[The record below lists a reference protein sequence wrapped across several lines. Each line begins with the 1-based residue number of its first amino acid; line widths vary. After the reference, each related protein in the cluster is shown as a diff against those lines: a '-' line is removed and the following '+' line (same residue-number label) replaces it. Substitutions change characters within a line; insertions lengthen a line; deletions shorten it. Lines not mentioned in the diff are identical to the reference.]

1 MVWMEEGAVQ
11 VQPPVA
17 GVARRF
23 EGKVALVVGAA
34 SPVGRATAVRLAT
47 EGAAVACVDP
57 EPEALGET
65 VEALRILGGRAT
77 SLRSDP
83 MDGESIGR
91 AVDQVANELGRP
103 SVLCVVPGT
112 TGYAHTLDIGRV
124 EWDGALAEGLR
135 GPFLAIQATLPYL
148 QHPQG
153 GSVVVVLHAAGFGGS
168 AYRAV
173 DAAVHGGL
181 LSLSRSLAAELAGR
195 RVRVNAV
202 AAELPD
208 GGPEEPSLP
217 VGADPRAVA
226 RSRGPFG
233 PVPPDLVAAAVVF
246 LASEDAAATSG
257 AVLRVDGGQS
267 L

>member
-1 MVWMEEGAVQ
+1 MQA
-11 VQPPVA
+11 QPPVA

-23 EGKVALVVGAA
+23 DGRTALVFGAA

-77 SLRSDP
+77 SVRCEP
-83 MDGESIGR
+83 ADGAAVSR
-91 AVDQVANELGRP
+91 AVDRLADELGRP
-103 SVLCVVPGT
+103 SVLCVVPST
-112 TGYAHTLDIGRV
+112 AGYAHTLDIGRAQW
-124 EWDGALAEGLR
+124 ERALAEGLT
-135 GPFLAIQATLPYL
+135 GPFQAVQATLPYL

-153 GSVVVVLHAAGFGGS
+153 GSVVVVLHASGFGGS
-168 AYRAV
+168 AYRAL
-173 DAAVHGGL
+173 DATVHGGL
-181 LSLSRSLAAELAGR
+181 LSLTRSLAAELAGR

-202 AAELPD
+202 AAELEEA
-208 GGPEEPSLP
+208 GPGAASLP
-217 VGADPRAVA
+217 VGADPRAVP
-226 RSRGPFG
+226 RLRGAFG

-246 LASEDAAATSG
+246 LASDDAAATSG